1 MKRRLFNLAALFSL
15 LSFVTTCAFWLRALD
30 GSNDYVEWESRN
42 FTQVP
47 TTRNYEQWDRSVWS
61 VHARAN
67 PDAFFIF
74 GRQPFYGYPRNYFNV
89 HLYYWFVMPAT
100 ALLPAVFVYKRLR
113 KPRVVRAG
121 LCPTCGYDLRATPSR
136 CPECGAVPGVELQR

>member
-1 MKRRLFNLAALFSL
+1 M
-15 LSFVTTCAFWLRALD
+15 
-30 GSNDYVEWESRN
+30 
-42 FTQVP
+42 
-47 TTRNYEQWDRSVWS
+47 WS

-136 CPECGAVPGVELQR
+136 CPECGAVPAVK